1 MCVLGGGDMNI
12 EKLLKYLILFLIS
25 LLLKKKNYSTPLH
38 RKNYKTLII
47 VNRKNKLGLKG
58 QVNGY
63 KCRRVLQDMNLDDL
77 AH

>member
-1 MCVLGGGDMNI
+1 VCGGYEYGKAFNFI
-12 EKLLKYLILFLIS
+12 FNVFTSQKK
-25 LLLKKKNYSTPLH
+25 KKKNYSTPLH